1 MVIVRRQIMIGDKLL
16 QTGIITQEQL
26 DKALEEQR
34 TTKEKIGEVLVRLGL
49 IKAEELLPIL
59 AEHVGVGYS
68 RINLDE
74 TDKEALELIPEDM
87 MRKCMVFP
95 LKKNGNKLTLA
106 MADPMNAFMIDE
118 LQLSAKCTIKPVLAL
133 KSEIENAI
141 NTVMNKDDSGAKESE
156 ILSELDSFSGGDD
169 FDMVEGAENIED
181 GMGAD
186 SAPVVKAVSAIIS
199 GALKS
204 GASDIHI
211 EPYEKRVRV
220 RYRID
225 GVMKEISS
233 LPKKISNALS
243 SRVKI
248 MSDLDIAEKRLPQDG
263 RFRIKKD
270 GRDIDF
276 RVSVLPT
283 VQGEKAVM
291 RILDKGNLKLD
302 MKDLGFEEIELE
314 RFDKALSQPYGMILV
329 TGPTGS
335 GKSTTLYSA
344 LNKVN
349 DVDINISTAEDPVE
363 FQMEGINQV
372 HCKPEIGLDFAAA
385 LKSFL
390 RQDPDVIM
398 VGEIRDYETAA
409 IAIKAALTGHLV
421 LSTLHTND
429 APGTISRLINMG
441 IEPFMIAS
449 SLLLVEAQRLGRR
462 ICKSCKSE
470 VKADPGIL
478 AALNLDVEK
487 YKDQTFYK
495 GKGCPVCSG
504 TGYKGRVGFYE
515 VMLIN
520 DALRDAIAKGKNTD
534 EIRKVAKEFAGLRTL
549 REAALEKAMKGVT
562 TLEEVLRNTI
572 DA

>member
-16 QTGIITQEQL
+16 QAGIITQEQL
-26 DKALEEQR
+26 DRALEEQR
-34 TTKEKIGEVLVRLGL
+34 STKEKIGEVLVKMGM

-59 AEHVGVGYS
+59 AEHVGVGFS

-74 TDKEALELIPEDM
+74 IDKEAIELIPEDM
-87 MRKCMVFP
+87 MRKCLVFP
-95 LKKNGNKLTLA
+95 VKKVGNKLTLA

-118 LQLSAKCTIKPVLAL
+118 IQLTSKCTIKPVLGL

-141 NTVMNKDDSGAKESE
+141 NTVMSKEDSGARESE
-156 ILSELDSFSGGDD
+156 ILQELDTFGQGDD
-169 FDMVEGAENIED
+169 FDMVDGAENIED

-186 SAPVVKAVSAIIS
+186 SAPVVKAVSALIS
-199 GALKS
+199 GALRA
-204 GASDIHI
+204 GASDIHV

-225 GVMKEISS
+225 GVLKEVTS
-233 LPKKISNALS
+233 LPKKLSNALS
-243 SRVKI
+243 SRIKI

-302 MKDLGFEEIELE
+302 MRDLGFEDVELE

-363 FQMEGINQV
+363 YQMEGINQV
-372 HCKPEIGLDFAAA
+372 HCKPDIGLDFAAA

-398 VGEIRDYETAA
+398 VGEIRDLETAA

-449 SLLLVEAQRLGRR
+449 CLLLVEAQRLGRR
-462 ICKSCKSE
+462 ICKSCKE
-470 VKADPGIL
+470 EIKADPGML

-487 YKDQTFYK
+487 YKDHTFYK
-495 GKGCPVCSG
+495 GKGCPTCSG

-520 DALRDAIAKGKNTD
+520 DALRDVISKGKTTE
-534 EIRKVAKEFAGLRTL
+534 EIRKVAKDTADFKSLRD
-549 REAALEKAMKGVT
+549 AALDKALKGVT

-572 DA
+572 DV